1 MPKGKRERVWGV
13 LFTDAGLND
22 LGEALEPYLS
32 KGSIGPYLYCKQV
45 EMIQPFF
52 RMVADYP
59 NLDGLSYETEIYVPY
74 HYIKFVVAGTDRNKI
89 GFM

>member
-1 MPKGKRERVWGV
+1 MPKEKRVWGV

-22 LGEALEPYLS
+22 LGEALKPYLS
-32 KGSIGPYLYCKQV
+32 NGQIGPYLYCKQV
-45 EMIQPFF
+45 EMTQPFF

-59 NLDGLSYETEIYVPY
+59 NPDDKGFETEIYVPY
-74 HYIKFVVAGTDRNKI
+74 HYIKFVVAGTDRKKI